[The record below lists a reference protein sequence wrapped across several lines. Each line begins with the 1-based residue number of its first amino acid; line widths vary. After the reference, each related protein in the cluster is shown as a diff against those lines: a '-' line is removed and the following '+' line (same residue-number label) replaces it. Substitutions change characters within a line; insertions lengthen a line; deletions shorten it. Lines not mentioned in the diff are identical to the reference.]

1 MRVTRLFIRLISGI
15 GGLVAGVLAIFAP
28 VNFYTKL
35 FTGTGGTLQ
44 NGQMDFGEGLGGA
57 MIVLLFAAVFAIISF
72 ILIRFAFTRPAS
84 DHVPET
90 HDGAD

>member
-1 MRVTRLFIRLISGI
+1 MTRLLIRLISGI

-35 FTGTGGTLQ
+35 FTGSGGTLH

-57 MIVLLFAAVFAIISF
+57 MIVLLFAAVFAIISYV
-72 ILIRFAFTRPAS
+72 LIRFAFARPAS
-84 DHVPET
+84 NRLPET
-90 HDGAD
+90 HDDID